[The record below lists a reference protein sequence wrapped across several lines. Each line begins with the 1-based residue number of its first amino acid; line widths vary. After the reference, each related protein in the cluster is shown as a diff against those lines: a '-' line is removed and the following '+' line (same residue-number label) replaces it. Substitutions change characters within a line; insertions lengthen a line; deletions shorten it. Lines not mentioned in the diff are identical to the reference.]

1 MSKDSHFTGQPVYS
15 QVLKLLEKEKILQL
29 SRTTPG
35 SESYVKRFDGYQHLV
50 VMLFGVL
57 KHFDSLRELEIG
69 MKAEAHKLRHL
80 GMDYLVRRSTLA
92 EANIRRPQEYFAR
105 VYAYLLEKYA
115 RFLADSNNSN
125 KNNLNMEVNA
135 TKRTDLF
142 LIDPRNI
149 VVMEG
154 FNVRRDFDLEEL
166 KEQIK
171 ANGVL
176 NPVTVIPYKEDGV
189 EKYKLVDGERRYR
202 ATMLAISEGANIP
215 FIKALK
221 APKGATTEQ
230 LYIEQ
235 MMRNEGK
242 RFSELECAIM
252 FRRFKEEFGYSQVEI
267 AEKFK
272 KSPAFISKCLSLLDL
287 PQYLQDKIATGELSA
302 MAAREISNSYT
313 HESDQVRAAKT
324 ALRTAKAN
332 GRATATNKEVQSS
345 LKEAKQAK
353 AIADALRNV
362 WAYLDGEK
370 MIDVDKLIT
379 LLDSTNSLHSAMKEY
394 KKTKQNENN

>member
-1 MSKDSHFTGQPVYS
+1 
-15 QVLKLLEKEKILQL
+15 
-29 SRTTPG
+29 
-35 SESYVKRFDGYQHLV
+35 
-50 VMLFGVL
+50 
-57 KHFDSLRELEIG
+57 
-69 MKAEAHKLRHL
+69 
-80 GMDYLVRRSTLA
+80 
-92 EANIRRPQEYFAR
+92 
-105 VYAYLLEKYA
+105 
-115 RFLADSNNSN
+115 
-125 KNNLNMEVNA
+125 MEVNA

-394 KKTKQNENN
+394 KKNKMRTIKSIRLPRKLKKDVIKVCGRENYYKMMFMMRLRYIKTGEFYTKIKKGNG

>member
-1 MSKDSHFTGQPVYS
+1 LWNS
-15 QVLKLLEKEKILQL
+15 IL
-29 SRTTPG
+29 T
-35 SESYVKRFDGYQHLV
+35 
-50 VMLFGVL
+50 
-57 KHFDSLRELEIG
+57 
-69 MKAEAHKLRHL
+69 
-80 GMDYLVRRSTLA
+80 
-92 EANIRRPQEYFAR
+92 
-105 VYAYLLEKYA
+105 
-115 RFLADSNNSN
+115 
-125 KNNLNMEVNA
+125 KNDFNMELNA

-149 VVMEG
+149 VVMDG
-154 FNVRRDFDLEEL
+154 FNVRRDFDLNEL

-176 NPVTVIPYKEDGV
+176 NPVTVIPFKEDGV

-202 ATMLAISEGANIP
+202 ATMLAISEGASIP

-287 PQYLQDKIATGELSA
+287 PQYLQDKIANGELSA
-302 MAAREISNSYT
+302 KAAREISSTYA
-313 HESDQVRAAKT
+313 HENDQVRAAKT

-332 GRATATNKEVQSS
+332 GKTTATNKEVQSA
-345 LKEAKQAK
+345 LKDSKQAK
-353 AIADALRNV
+353 AIADALRSV

-370 MIDVDKLIT
+370 TVDVDRLIK
-379 LLDSTNSLHSAMKEY
+379 LLDSTSSLHSAMKEY
-394 KKTKQNENN
+394 KKAK

>member
-1 MSKDSHFTGQPVYS
+1 M
-15 QVLKLLEKEKILQL
+15 
-29 SRTTPG
+29 
-35 SESYVKRFDGYQHLV
+35 
-50 VMLFGVL
+50 
-57 KHFDSLRELEIG
+57 EL
-69 MKAEAHKLRHL
+69 
-80 GMDYLVRRSTLA
+80 
-92 EANIRRPQEYFAR
+92 
-105 VYAYLLEKYA
+105 
-115 RFLADSNNSN
+115 
-125 KNNLNMEVNA
+125 NA

-149 VVMEG
+149 VVMDG
-154 FNVRRDFDLEEL
+154 FNVRRDFDLNEL

-176 NPVTVIPYKEDGV
+176 NPVTVIPFKEDGV

-202 ATMLAISEGANIP
+202 ATMLAISEGASIP

-272 KSPAFISKCLSLLDL
+272 NRPH
-287 PQYLQDKIATGELSA
+287 LSA
-302 MAAREISNSYT
+302 SASRCWICRNTYKIKLPTVNCRQRQQGRLAAHT
-313 HESDQVRAAKT
+313 PM
-324 ALRTAKAN
+324 RT
-332 GRATATNKEVQSS
+332 
-345 LKEAKQAK
+345 
-353 AIADALRNV
+353 
-362 WAYLDGEK
+362 
-370 MIDVDKLIT
+370 
-379 LLDSTNSLHSAMKEY
+379 
-394 KKTKQNENN
+394 TK

>member
-1 MSKDSHFTGQPVYS
+1 LNGN
-15 QVLKLLEKEKILQL
+15 KE
-29 SRTTPG
+29 R
-35 SESYVKRFDGYQHLV
+35 
-50 VMLFGVL
+50 
-57 KHFDSLRELEIG
+57 
-69 MKAEAHKLRHL
+69 
-80 GMDYLVRRSTLA
+80 
-92 EANIRRPQEYFAR
+92 NIY
-105 VYAYLLEKYA
+105 
-115 RFLADSNNSN
+115 SN

-149 VVMEG
+149 VVMDG

-202 ATMLAISEGANIP
+202 ATMLAISEGASIP

>member
-1 MSKDSHFTGQPVYS
+1 
-15 QVLKLLEKEKILQL
+15 
-29 SRTTPG
+29 
-35 SESYVKRFDGYQHLV
+35 
-50 VMLFGVL
+50 
-57 KHFDSLRELEIG
+57 
-69 MKAEAHKLRHL
+69 
-80 GMDYLVRRSTLA
+80 
-92 EANIRRPQEYFAR
+92 
-105 VYAYLLEKYA
+105 
-115 RFLADSNNSN
+115 
-125 KNNLNMEVNA
+125 MEVNA

-332 GRATATNKEVQSS
+332 GRATATNKEVQNS

-394 KKTKQNENN
+394 KKTKQNENNLINPFTS

>member
-1 MSKDSHFTGQPVYS
+1 MNGN
-15 QVLKLLEKEKILQL
+15 KE
-29 SRTTPG
+29 R
-35 SESYVKRFDGYQHLV
+35 
-50 VMLFGVL
+50 
-57 KHFDSLRELEIG
+57 
-69 MKAEAHKLRHL
+69 
-80 GMDYLVRRSTLA
+80 
-92 EANIRRPQEYFAR
+92 NIY
-105 VYAYLLEKYA
+105 
-115 RFLADSNNSN
+115 SN

-149 VVMEG
+149 VVMDG

>member
-1 MSKDSHFTGQPVYS
+1 
-15 QVLKLLEKEKILQL
+15 
-29 SRTTPG
+29 
-35 SESYVKRFDGYQHLV
+35 
-50 VMLFGVL
+50 
-57 KHFDSLRELEIG
+57 
-69 MKAEAHKLRHL
+69 
-80 GMDYLVRRSTLA
+80 
-92 EANIRRPQEYFAR
+92 
-105 VYAYLLEKYA
+105 
-115 RFLADSNNSN
+115 
-125 KNNLNMEVNA
+125 MEVNA

-324 ALRTAKAN
+324 AVRTAKAN

-345 LKEAKQAK
+345 LKEAKQAR
-353 AIADALRNV
+353 AIADALRSI

-370 MIDVDKLIT
+370 MVDVDKLIT

-394 KKTKQNENN
+394 KKAKQNEND

>member
-1 MSKDSHFTGQPVYS
+1 M
-15 QVLKLLEKEKILQL
+15 
-29 SRTTPG
+29 
-35 SESYVKRFDGYQHLV
+35 
-50 VMLFGVL
+50 
-57 KHFDSLRELEIG
+57 EL
-69 MKAEAHKLRHL
+69 
-80 GMDYLVRRSTLA
+80 
-92 EANIRRPQEYFAR
+92 
-105 VYAYLLEKYA
+105 
-115 RFLADSNNSN
+115 
-125 KNNLNMEVNA
+125 NA

-142 LIDPRNI
+142 LIDPCNI
-149 VVMEG
+149 VVMDG
-154 FNVRRDFDLEEL
+154 FNVRRDFDLNEL

-176 NPVTVIPYKEDGV
+176 NPVTVIPFKEDGV

-202 ATMLAISEGANIP
+202 ATMLAISEGATIP

-242 RFSELECAIM
+242 RISELECAIM

-272 KSPAFISKCLSLLDL
+272 KSPAFISKCLSLFDF
-287 PQYLQDKIATGELSA
+287 PQYLQDKIANGELSA
-302 MAAREISNSYT
+302 KAAREISNTYA
-313 HESDQVRAAKT
+313 HENDQVRAAKI

-332 GRATATNKEVQSS
+332 GKTTATNKEVQSA
-345 LKEAKQAK
+345 LKDSKQAK
-353 AIADALRNV
+353 AIADALRSV

-370 MIDVDKLIT
+370 TVDVDRLIT
-379 LLDSTNSLHSAMKEY
+379 LLDNTSSLHSAMKEY
-394 KKTKQNENN
+394 KKAK